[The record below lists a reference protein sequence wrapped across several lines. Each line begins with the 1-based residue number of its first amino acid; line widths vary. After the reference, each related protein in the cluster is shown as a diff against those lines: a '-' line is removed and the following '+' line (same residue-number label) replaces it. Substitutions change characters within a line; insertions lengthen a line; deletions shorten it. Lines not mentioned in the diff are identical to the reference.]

1 MTTVANYITSKIES
15 EYYNLISSSLVERE
29 LDFSKSLVNHSEIQE
44 KNVRDKKAHRFF
56 EKDLMMGF
64 RK

>member
-29 LDFSKSLVNHSEIQE
+29 VEFSKSLVQYSEIQD
-44 KNVRDKKAHRFF
+44 KDDRDRKAHRFF
-56 EKDLMMGF
+56 EKDLMMSF